1 MESIAAIVLAAGDGK
16 RMNSAVRKQYLT
28 LGGKPVL
35 FFSLKAFE
43 ESEVTEIVLVVGEG
57 EAEYCREQIIDKYG
71 IRKIS
76 AVVEGGRERYHSVY
90 AGLAAV
96 RGADYVLIH
105 DGARPLLT
113 ADIIERSIAAVKL
126 HDACVVGMPVKD
138 TIKIVSED
146 GFSAETPDRSS
157 LWQIQTP
164 QTFFYPLIWEAY
176 ESVIT
181 KEECAVTDDAM
192 VLERMTG
199 KRVKVIE
206 GNYRNI
212 KITTPEDLIVAE
224 AYLQELFSEKE

>member
-43 ESEVTEIVLVVGEG
+43 ESGVTEIVLVVGEG

-96 RGADYVLIH
+96 RRADYVLIH

>member
-1 MESIAAIVLAAGDGK
+1 MESIAAIVLAAGAGK

-212 KITTPEDLIVAE
+212 KITTPEDLIVAQ

>member
-113 ADIIERSIAAVKL
+113 ADIIERSIAAVRL

>member
-1 MESIAAIVLAAGDGK
+1 MESIAAIVLAAGAGK

>member
-1 MESIAAIVLAAGDGK
+1 M
-16 RMNSAVRKQYLT
+16 
-28 LGGKPVL
+28 
-35 FFSLKAFE
+35 
-43 ESEVTEIVLVVGEG
+43 
-57 EAEYCREQIIDKYG
+57 
-71 IRKIS
+71 
-76 AVVEGGRERYHSVY
+76 Y

>member
-96 RGADYVLIH
+96 RRADYVLIH

-181 KEECAVTDDAM
+181 KEECAATDDAM

>member
-1 MESIAAIVLAAGDGK
+1 MESIAAIVLAAGAGK

-113 ADIIERSIAAVKL
+113 ADIIERSITAVKL

-192 VLERMTG
+192 VLERTTG

>member
-96 RGADYVLIH
+96 RRADYVLIH